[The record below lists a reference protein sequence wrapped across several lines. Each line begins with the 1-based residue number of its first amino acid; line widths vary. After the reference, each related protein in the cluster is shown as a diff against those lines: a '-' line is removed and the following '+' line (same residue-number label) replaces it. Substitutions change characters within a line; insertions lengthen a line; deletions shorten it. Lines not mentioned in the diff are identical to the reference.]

1 MKYLLVIAIV
11 FLVLWLWRGS
21 RREEEQERR
30 EANAARRPDPRL
42 EQQEM
47 IRCPVCSVHFP
58 RSDALPGP
66 DGQLYCCAE
75 HRSRA
80 EQRTHAKG

>member
-1 MKYLLVIAIV
+1 MKYLLIVAIV
-11 FLVLWLWRGS
+11 LLVLWLWRGS
-21 RREEEQERR
+21 RREDRD
-30 EANAARRPDPRL
+30 AGAGAARPGAGV
-42 EQQEM
+42 QQQDM

-58 RSDALPGP
+58 RADALPGP

-80 EQRTHAKG
+80 EG